1 MTPEILDYYNSL
13 GERIDDIRA
22 LIKVLDRRLSKEERR
37 VDGLTSIVIEVID
50 LTSAGRYESVCRT
63 FKVEPFVLEAFRD
76 AAMDHLKVL
85 EAAFESDATPTNL
98 KS

>member
-22 LIKVLDRRLSKEERR
+22 LIKVLDRRLCRGERLEKGLVGIGIDAGIYDEVLR
-37 VDGLTSIVIEVID
+37 VF
-50 LTSAGRYESVCRT
+50 A
-63 FKVEPFVLEAFRD
+63 VEPFVLEAFRD
-76 AAMDHLKVL
+76 AAADHLKVL
-85 EAAFESDATPTNL
+85 EAAFASDAIPTNL